1 MRTEFRV
8 GNTHCAGCAG
18 CAGSIDR
25 ALRRIEGVQGINT
38 DVDAKRVT
46 VEHDKRVSAAKLIEF
61 LREICFEAEPVEK

>member
-8 GNTHCAGCAG
+8 GNIHCAG

-38 DVDAKRVT
+38 DVDVKRVT